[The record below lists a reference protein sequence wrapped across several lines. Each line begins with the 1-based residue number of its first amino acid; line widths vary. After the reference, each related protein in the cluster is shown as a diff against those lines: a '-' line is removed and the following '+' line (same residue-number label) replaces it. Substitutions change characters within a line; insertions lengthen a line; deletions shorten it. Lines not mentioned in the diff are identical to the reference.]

1 VALPEA
7 ELAGARVDLLEKER
21 GLLHY
26 FGNRPQEYVVGT
38 AMDPAAGAYHTV
50 KNLVVV
56 IDD

>member
-7 ELAGARVDLLEKER
+7 ELADARADLLVKER
-21 GLLHY
+21 GLMRY
-26 FGNRPQEYVVGT
+26 FGNRPQEYALGT

-50 KNLVVV
+50 RNLVVV